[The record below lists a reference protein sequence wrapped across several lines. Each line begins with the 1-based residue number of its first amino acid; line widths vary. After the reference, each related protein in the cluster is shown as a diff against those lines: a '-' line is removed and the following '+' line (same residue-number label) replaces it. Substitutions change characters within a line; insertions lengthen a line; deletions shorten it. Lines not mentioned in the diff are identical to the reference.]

1 MRSGVGP
8 PVATTEPTY
17 RPSCEPSRVSAVT
30 EAVAAP
36 PAGTVTFAGDT
47 PTRPAGAVSPSGP
60 VTWVASDNVSGAAPS
75 LR

>member
-1 MRSGVGP
+1 M
-8 PVATTEPTY
+8 
-17 RPSCEPSRVSAVT
+17 SAVT